1 MYVAHFEIY
10 KKGAKEMINSNQRK
24 LALSGWLS
32 QANQTAYNVPLKLQ
46 KFLFLYEAFS
56 KVDNDS
62 VDFTYLRGYQRGP
75 VFSSVWGD
83 YTKER
88 VAFDASAKEA
98 YVNNADMIN
107 LNRARQCSFLVSILS
122 EAELS
127 SITHEMNIWGS
138 KKDQI
143 TEGKRQVTLRE
154 SDFDEKDTD
163 IVKTLQRMYP
173 VEFINQYSVYPV
185 GVYNFLIRKKD
196 LERLTNRHYDTLYAL
211 ANTTELHN
219 PVFVKIDEGRLV
231 ID

>member
-1 MYVAHFEIY
+1 M
-10 KKGAKEMINSNQRK
+10 
-24 LALSGWLS
+24 
-32 QANQTAYNVPLKLQ
+32 
-46 KFLFLYEAFS
+46 YEAFS

-173 VEFINQYSVYPV
+173 LEFINQYSVYPV

-211 ANTTELHN
+211 ASTTELHN
-219 PVFVKIDEGRLV
+219 PVFVKLDEGRLV

>member
-1 MYVAHFEIY
+1 MYVAHFEIH

-46 KFLFLYEAFS
+46 KFLFLYEVFS

-62 VDFTYLRGYQRGP
+62 VDFTFLRGYQRGP

-107 LNRARQCSFLVSILS
+107 NKY
-122 EAELS
+122 
-127 SITHEMNIWGS
+127 T
-138 KKDQI
+138 
-143 TEGKRQVTLRE
+143 
-154 SDFDEKDTD
+154 
-163 IVKTLQRMYP
+163 
-173 VEFINQYSVYPV
+173 
-185 GVYNFLIRKKD
+185 
-196 LERLTNRHYDTLYAL
+196 
-211 ANTTELHN
+211 
-219 PVFVKIDEGRLV
+219 V
-231 ID
+231 IGTR